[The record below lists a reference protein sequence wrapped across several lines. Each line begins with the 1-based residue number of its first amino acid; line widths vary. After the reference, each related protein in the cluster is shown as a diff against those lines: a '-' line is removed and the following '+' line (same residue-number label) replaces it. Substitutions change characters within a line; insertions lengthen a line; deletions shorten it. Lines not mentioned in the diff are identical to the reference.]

1 MNGIQRSQVQIPL
14 TPTFYS
20 YFKEFFSGKYH
31 VYLSFRYTHVI
42 TSSKLQLKT
51 NVATDEGTSKDTS
64 VVNTIYTN
72 IYIYIYIY
80 IYILFCIYLTT
91 SIQSL
96 KRDYLLHNQIL
107 YVFFQVLF
115 TVATWKTIQRDWSCL
130 SSTLYKSI

>member
-20 YFKEFFSGKYH
+20 YFKEFFSGEYH

-42 TSSKLQLKT
+42 TSRKLQLKT

-72 IYIYIYIY
+72 IYIYIYI
-80 IYILFCIYLTT
+80 
-91 SIQSL
+91 
-96 KRDYLLHNQIL
+96 IL
-107 YVFFQVLF
+107 YISDNFNSEFKKRLPFAQSDPLCFF
-115 TVATWKTIQRDWSCL
+115 
-130 SSTLYKSI
+130 SSAVYSRHLENNSKRLVMPK